1 MKGATVATTII
12 KRPVRQPA
20 PELPTGEVVLDAP
33 PEVPEPTAKSWTR
46 SLMILPMVCMA
57 GAMMLM
63 MVATRLIRMGPI
75 VYFAGALFGIGI
87 VGMVLFMVLNQQ
99 NQGPGK
105 QEMAANR
112 RRYLRKLSQLR
123 AQVRQTIAQQR
134 KAMFY
139 RHPDPDKLWSTAQ
152 SARLW
157 ERRPGDWDYGV
168 IRIGV
173 GKQELAT
180 KLIPPDTKPVDE
192 LEPLCAMAL
201 RRFVT
206 RYATV
211 SDLPVALALRGF
223 ARIYVTGDRERT
235 RGFARALAAQLGA
248 FHAPGDMF
256 TAFCIHPDDRPAWD
270 WVKWLPHAMHPDKL
284 DGVGQ
289 LRLLAPS
296 VTALEAMLDNV
307 IANRPRFDP
316 TSAPMEGNAHVVV
329 FLDSG
334 DLSGSEHLLIEGG
347 VEGVTVVD
355 FATPPPRLLDQTT
368 LVLNI
373 ADDGTLTSRTIDGE
387 GRVGRADALSLPGIT
402 GLARELAPLR
412 LSALSIS
419 EQPLASTMELTDL
432 LGIGDPYELDLTGSW
447 GTRSTRA
454 RLRVPVGIY
463 PDGRPL
469 ELDLKESAQDGMGP
483 HGLLVGATGSGKS
496 ELLRT
501 LVLALAVTHS
511 PEILNLVLV
520 DFKGGATFTRL
531 DQLPHT
537 SAVITNLADQLQ
549 LVDRMLDAIQ
559 GELMRRQE
567 LLRTAGNYA
576 SQRDY
581 ERARATGA
589 PLAPLPALLVIVDEF
604 SELLTAR
611 PDFIDMFVQ
620 IGRVGRSLG
629 VHLLLA
635 SQRLDEGKL
644 RGLESHLSYRI
655 GLRTFSAME
664 SRTVLGVPDAYQLP
678 RSPGHGF
685 LKTEADALNR
695 FRAAYVSG
703 RHQRGGRAG
712 GTTAGDDRRAVPIQD
727 YSTGYVVPQVAEEP
741 AAAPPPTA
749 ADDHEPP
756 GETLLDVLVAQME
769 GKGTPAH
776 QVWLPPLAEPPTI
789 DQLLAPLGPDFER
802 GLTTADRTRHGALQ
816 AIAGVIDKPFEQ
828 KREPF
833 WLDLARGGGNV
844 AVAGGPRSGKSTVLR
859 TVIGSLALT
868 HTPREVQFFCLDFG
882 GGGLAALRSLAHVS
896 GVALRRDRDV
906 VRRSI
911 GEAQTLLAE
920 REQRFATLGID
931 SMATYRRLLRTGQV
945 PDDRFGDVFLVID
958 GWQTIRAEFEDL
970 EPAMVEVVNRG
981 LGFGIH
987 VVATASRW
995 MDFRSNVR
1003 DMFGTKLEL
1012 KLGEAI
1018 DSQVGRRQAASVP
1031 EQSPG
1036 RGLTTDGFHFLA
1048 GVPRID
1054 GKSTDDALAD
1064 GVAHLVASVN
1074 EAWQAEPA
1082 ARVRLL
1088 PAELPYSALPRSD
1101 RSQGVPIG
1109 IAERDLQ
1116 PVHLNFAKDP
1126 HLLLFADV
1134 QCGKS
1139 SFLRVVASGI
1149 MSQYSPEQAQIAVI
1163 DYRRSLL
1170 GLVPDEYLVG
1180 YASNTGLVQQMVQLT
1195 ADVMKKRLPGGN
1207 ITPEQLRDRSWWTGP
1222 ELFVL
1227 VDDFDLVATSPHSNP
1242 LAPLL
1247 DYLTQG
1253 RDIGLHLLVVR
1264 RSGGAAR
1271 AIYDPVIARI
1281 RDLASPGILMSG
1293 SREEG
1298 PLLGNMRAQ
1307 QLPPGRG
1314 WLITRDKSAQLVQLA
1329 HLPPAG

>member
-1 MKGATVATTII
+1 
-12 KRPVRQPA
+12 
-20 PELPTGEVVLDAP
+20 
-33 PEVPEPTAKSWTR
+33 
-46 SLMILPMVCMA
+46 MILPMVCMA

-123 AQVRQTIAQQR
+123 AQVRETIARQR
-134 KAMFY
+134 RAMFY

-173 GKQELAT
+173 GPQELAT
-180 KLIPPDTKPVDE
+180 RLVPPDTKPVDE

-211 SDLPVALALRGF
+211 PDLPVALALRGF

-235 RGFARALAAQLGA
+235 RGFARALVAQLGA
-248 FHAPGDMF
+248 FHAPGDLL
-256 TAFCIHPDDRPAWD
+256 TAFCVHPDERPAWD

-316 TSAPMEGNAHVVV
+316 TSAPMEGNAHVAV

-334 DLSGSEHLLIEGG
+334 DLDNSEHLLIEGG

-368 LVLNI
+368 LVLSV
-373 ADDGTLTSRTIDGE
+373 AADGTLTSRTIDGE
-387 GRVGRADALSLPGIT
+387 GRVGHADALSLPGIT

-419 EQPLASTMELTDL
+419 EQPLASTLELTDL
-432 LGIGDPYELDLTGSW
+432 LGIGDPYELDLTSSW
-447 GTRSTRA
+447 GNRSNRN

-567 LLRTAGNYA
+567 LLRAAGNYA

-695 FRAAYVSG
+695 FRAAYVSA
-703 RHQRGGRAG
+703 RHQRGGRTG
-712 GTTAGDDRRAVPIQD
+712 GVSSDDGRRVVPIQD
-727 YSTGYVVPQVAEEP
+727 YSAGYVVPQVAADP
-741 AAAPPPTA
+741 ADRPPPVDEDT
-749 ADDHEPP
+749 ERP
-756 GETLLDVLVAQME
+756 GETLLDVLVGQME
-769 GKGTPAH
+769 RKGIPAH
-776 QVWLPPLAEPPTI
+776 QVWLPPLDEPPTL
-789 DQLLAPLGPDFER
+789 DQLLAPLAPDLER
-802 GLTTADRTRHGALQ
+802 GLTTGDRTRQGTLQ
-816 AIAGVIDKPFEQ
+816 AVAGIIDKPFEQ

-833 WLDLARGGGNV
+833 WLDLARAGGNI
-844 AVAGGPRSGKSTVLR
+844 AVVGGPRSGKSTALR
-859 TVIGSLALT
+859 TVIASLALT
-868 HTPREVQFFCLDFG
+868 HTPQEVQFFCLDFG
-882 GGGLAALRSLAHVS
+882 GGGLAGLRNLAHIS
-896 GVALRRDRDV
+896 GVALRRDRDQ

-911 GEAQTLLAE
+911 GEAHTLLAE

-931 SMATYRRLLRTGQV
+931 SMATYRQLLRTGQV
-945 PDDRFGDVFLVID
+945 PGDRFGDVLLVID

-970 EPAMVEVVNRG
+970 EPAVVELVNRG

-987 VVATASRW
+987 VVATAGRW
-995 MDFRSNVR
+995 MDFRTNVR

-1012 KLGEAI
+1012 KLGDAI
-1018 DSQVGRRQAASVP
+1018 DSQVGRRQAAGVP

-1036 RGLTTDGFHFLA
+1036 RGLTSDGFHFLA

-1074 EAWQAEPA
+1074 EAWQGSPA
-1082 ARVRLL
+1082 PKVRLL
-1088 PAELPYSALPRSD
+1088 PDELPYTALPQPD
-1101 RSQGVPIG
+1101 PVQGIPIG
-1109 IAERDLQ
+1109 ISERDLQ
-1116 PVHLNFAKDP
+1116 PVYLNFMNDP

-1149 MSQYSPEQAQIAVI
+1149 MRRYRPEEAQIAVI

-1180 YASNTGLVQQMVQLT
+1180 YGTNAGLVQQMVQLT
-1195 ADVMKKRLPGGN
+1195 ADGMKKRLPGGD
-1207 ITPEQLRDRSWWTGP
+1207 ITPEQLRDRSWWSGP

-1227 VDDFDLVATSPHSNP
+1227 VDDFDLVASSPHSNP
-1242 LAPLL
+1242 LSPLL

-1253 RDIGLHLLVVR
+1253 RDIGLHLVVVR

-1271 AIYDPVIARI
+1271 AIYDPVISRI

-1298 PLLGNMRAQ
+1298 PLLGNMRPQ

-1314 WLITRDKSAQLVQLA
+1314 WLITRDKGAQLVQLA
-1329 HLPPAG
+1329 HLPPAA